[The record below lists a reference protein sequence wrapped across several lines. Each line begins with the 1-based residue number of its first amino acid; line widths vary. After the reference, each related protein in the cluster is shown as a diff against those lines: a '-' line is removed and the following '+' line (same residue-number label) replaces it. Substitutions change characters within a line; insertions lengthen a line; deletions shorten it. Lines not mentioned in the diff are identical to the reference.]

1 MVFSPDDPA
10 RAERVKSEMP
20 DGAEK
25 TALVG
30 RVNTLRTAAQTL
42 KDSLAA
48 KTPEEILGVRPDD
61 NAHWPE

>member
-10 RAERVKSEMP
+10 RAERVKSEMQ

-25 TALVG
+25 TALVS
-30 RVNTLRTAAQTL
+30 RATALRTAAQTL

-48 KTPEEILGVRPDD
+48 KTLEEVLAVKPDD
-61 NAHWPE
+61 DIHWLE